1 MLDVNAEQQHL
12 NAALATAVAQG
23 RAVLEWLPE
32 ASWHR
37 LHERLVDDRW
47 HVLHFIG
54 HGDYDHN
61 ADQGRVALVGEDGRA
76 DWVDAERLA
85 DLLDQAE
92 PTPRL
97 VVLNSCSSGEGGIR
111 DLFPGTAAALV
122 HSGISAVVAMQFRV
136 SDRAAVDFPR
146 GFYRQLVAKGS
157 VDEAVRGGRMSILGA
172 PHSLEWVTPVLY
184 LSGEAQLF
192 IRPMFPRPP
201 GSPTDDAGTQRLPD
215 PPDASDHPLYLE
227 AFRSV

>member
-1 MLDVNAEQQHL
+1 MCRSGALSLRCGASATNASPRDLAMLDVNAEQQHL

-37 LHERLVDDRW
+37 LHERPVDDRW

-54 HGDYDHN
+54 HGDYDPDT
-61 ADQGRVALVGEDGRA
+61 DQGRVALVGDDGRA

-97 VVLNSCSSGEGGIR
+97 VVLNSCSSGQGGTR
-111 DLFPGTAAALV
+111 DLFSGTAAALV
-122 HSGISAVVAMQFRV
+122 HSGISAVAAMQFSV
-136 SDRAAVDFPR
+136 SDRAAVAFPR
-146 GFYRQLVAKGS
+146 GFYTALAAGRG
-157 VDEAVRGGRMSILGA
+157 VDEAVRSGRISILGA
-172 PHSLEWVTPVLY
+172 RHSLEWVTPVLY
-184 LSGEAQLF
+184 LRG
-192 IRPMFPRPP
+192 
-201 GSPTDDAGTQRLPD
+201 DAT
-215 PPDASDHPLYLE
+215 
-227 AFRSV
+227 